1 MKKLLS
7 PISMAFFAVFL
18 STSSF
23 AQTAGTLTF
32 SFTQLAHTSYSGTK
46 NVLAVWIQSS
56 TGTFIKTRMRNV
68 GSGTKDHLPTWAVN
82 SGGTSGNATSANCN
96 TVTATT
102 GATLTNFSTRSVT
115 WDGTDVNGN
124 IVADGTYKVTIE
136 ETWNHGGSGS
146 TTRSFTFTKG
156 ASDDIQSPTTDA
168 NFSNIS
174 LQWIASAAGIEEGV
188 FAESG
193 VRVYPNPSKDGMFN
207 VDYTEANSI
216 LVFDVLGVQVSE
228 EKLVQE
234 NGTVTLDLSS
244 LKNGIYFLRVSDGV
258 RMSEHK
264 VIIGK

>member
-7 PISMAFFAVFL
+7 PILTAAFVACL
-18 STSSF
+18 SSF
-23 AQTAGTLTF
+23 SFSQTAGTLSF
-32 SFTQLAHTSYSGTK
+32 SFTQLSHTSYSGTK

-68 GSGTKDHLPTWAVN
+68 GNGTKDHLPTWAVN
-82 SGGTSGNATSANCN
+82 SGGTSGNAMGSGCN
-96 TVTATT
+96 VVSATT
-102 GATLTNFSTRSVT
+102 GATLTSFSTRTVT

-124 IVADGTYKVTIE
+124 VVADGTYKVTIE

-146 TTRSFTFTKG
+146 ATRSFTFTKG
-156 ASDDIQSPTTDA
+156 ASDDIQSPTADA

-174 LQWIASAAGIEEGV
+174 LAWVASAAGIEEGA

-193 VRVYPNPSKDGMFN
+193 VKVYPNPSKDGYFN
-207 VDYTEANSI
+207 VDYTQANSI

-228 EKLVQE
+228 EKLAQE
-234 NGTVTLDLSS
+234 NGSVTLDLSN
-244 LKNGIYFLRVSDGV
+244 LRNGIYFLQVSDGI

-264 VIIGK
+264 VIISK